1 MEYYFENLSR
11 TIEIVN
17 NKLLLALEKIFE
29 DNGGRVLYTTL
40 YNLTGGDMFLR
51 ERVFIKQVKG
61 RMERQGTKF
70 DVVVDVKL
78 TQDGFDEFYQPSL
91 KLSVTP
97 IDSTGY
103 PSRAKTVATIIGYY
117 ITSIEEE
124 ITRVIDNMDKKAFEE
139 MENME
144 NPDIKMPF

>member
-1 MEYYFENLSR
+1 MEYHFENLSR

-17 NKLLLALEKIFE
+17 NKLLIALEKIFE

-40 YNLTGGDMFLR
+40 YNLTGGDVFLR
-51 ERVFIKQVKG
+51 DRVFIKQVKG

-78 TQDGFDEFYQPSL
+78 TQDGFDKFYEPSL

-97 IDSTGY
+97 IDPTGY
-103 PSRAKTVATIIGYY
+103 PLGAKTVSTIIGYY

-124 ITRVIDNMDKKAFEE
+124 ITRVIDNMDKKAFE
-139 MENME
+139 NME

>member
-1 MEYYFENLSR
+1 MEYHFENLSR
-11 TIEIVN
+11 TVEIVN
-17 NKLLLALEKIFE
+17 NKLLIALEKIFE

-40 YNLTGGDMFLR
+40 YNLTGGDVFLR
-51 ERVFIKQVKG
+51 DRVFIKQVKG

-78 TQDGFDEFYQPSL
+78 TQDGFDKFYEPSL

-97 IDSTGY
+97 IDPTGY
-103 PSRAKTVATIIGYY
+103 PLGAKTVTTTIGYY

-139 MENME
+139 MED
-144 NPDIKMPF
+144 PDKKMPF

>member
-1 MEYYFENLSR
+1 MEYHFENLSR

-17 NKLLLALEKIFE
+17 NKLLIALEKIFE

-40 YNLTGGDMFLR
+40 YNLTGGDVFLR
-51 ERVFIKQVKG
+51 DHVFIKQVKG

-78 TQDGFDEFYQPSL
+78 TQDGFDKFYEPSL

-97 IDSTGY
+97 IDPTGY
-103 PSRAKTVATIIGYY
+103 PLGAKTVTTTIGYY

-139 MENME
+139 MED
-144 NPDIKMPF
+144 PDKKMPF

>member
-1 MEYYFENLSR
+1 MEYRYECLMR
-11 TIEIVN
+11 EIEIGN
-17 NKLLLALEKIFE
+17 NKLLIALEKIFE

-40 YNLTGGDMFLR
+40 YNLTGGDVFLR
-51 ERVFIKQVKG
+51 DRVFIKQVKG

-78 TQDGFDEFYQPSL
+78 TRDGFDKFYEPSL

-97 IDSTGY
+97 IDPTGY
-103 PSRAKTVATIIGYY
+103 PLGAKTVTTTIGYY

-139 MENME
+139 MED
-144 NPDIKMPF
+144 PDKKMPF

>member
-1 MEYYFENLSR
+1 MEYHFENLSR

-17 NKLLLALEKIFE
+17 NKLLIALGKIFE

-40 YNLTGGDMFLR
+40 YNLTGGDVFLR
-51 ERVFIKQVKG
+51 DRVFIKQVKG

-70 DVVVDVKL
+70 DVVVDVEL
-78 TQDGFDEFYQPSL
+78 TRDGFDKFYDPSL

-97 IDSTGY
+97 IDPTGY
-103 PSRAKTVATIIGYY
+103 PLGAKTVTTNIGYY

>member
-11 TIEIVN
+11 TIEIGN
-17 NKLLLALEKIFE
+17 NKLLIALEKIFE

-40 YNLTGGDMFLR
+40 YNLTGGDVFLR
-51 ERVFIKQVKG
+51 DRVFIKQVKG
-61 RMERQGTKF
+61 RMERQGNKF
-70 DVVVDVKL
+70 DVVVDVEL
-78 TQDGFDEFYQPSL
+78 TRDGFDKFYEPSL

-97 IDSTGY
+97 IDPTGY
-103 PSRAKTVATIIGYY
+103 PLGAKTVTTTIGYY

-139 MENME
+139 MED
-144 NPDIKMPF
+144 PDKKMPF

>member
-1 MEYYFENLSR
+1 MEYHFENLSR

-17 NKLLLALEKIFE
+17 NKLLIALEKIFE

-40 YNLTGGDMFLR
+40 YNLTGGDVFLR
-51 ERVFIKQVKG
+51 DRVFIKQVKG

-70 DVVVDVKL
+70 DVVVDVEL
-78 TQDGFDEFYQPSL
+78 TRDGFDKFYDPSL
-91 KLSVTP
+91 KLSITP
-97 IDSTGY
+97 IDPTGY
-103 PSRAKTVATIIGYY
+103 PLGAKTVTTNIGYY

-139 MENME
+139 ME
-144 NPDIKMPF
+144 DSDTKMPF

>member
-1 MEYYFENLSR
+1 MEYQYECLMR
-11 TIEIVN
+11 EIEIVN
-17 NKLLLALEKIFE
+17 NKLLIALEKIFE

-40 YNLTGGDMFLR
+40 YNLTGGDVFLR
-51 ERVFIKQVKG
+51 DRVFIKQVKG

-78 TQDGFDEFYQPSL
+78 TQDGFDKFYEPSL

-97 IDSTGY
+97 IDPTGY
-103 PSRAKTVATIIGYY
+103 PLGAKTVSTTMGYY
-117 ITSIEEE
+117 VTSIEEE

-139 MENME
+139 ME
-144 NPDIKMPF
+144 DSDTKMPF

>member
-1 MEYYFENLSR
+1 MEYHFENLSR

-17 NKLLLALEKIFE
+17 NKLLIALEKIFE

-40 YNLTGGDMFLR
+40 YNLTGGDVFLR
-51 ERVFIKQVKG
+51 DRVFIKQVKG

-78 TQDGFDEFYQPSL
+78 TQDGFDKFYEPSL
-91 KLSVTP
+91 KLSITP
-97 IDSTGY
+97 IDPTGY
-103 PSRAKTVATIIGYY
+103 PLGAKTVTTTIGYY

-139 MENME
+139 MED
-144 NPDIKMPF
+144 PDKKMPF

>member
-1 MEYYFENLSR
+1 MEYHFENLSR

-17 NKLLLALEKIFE
+17 NKLLIALGKIFE

-40 YNLTGGDMFLR
+40 YNLTGGDVFLR
-51 ERVFIKQVKG
+51 DRVFIKQVKG

-78 TQDGFDEFYQPSL
+78 TQDGFDKFYEPSL

-97 IDSTGY
+97 IDPTGY
-103 PSRAKTVATIIGYY
+103 PLGAKTVTTTIGYY

-139 MENME
+139 ME
-144 NPDIKMPF
+144 DSDKKMPF